1 MAAYGN
7 KNNLPVTR
15 LNIRYMR
22 MFSGAFMYAGGKH
35 IGIEFGSVSGL
46 SASMRYYVVVSV
58 LDAFDGVTDIF
69 GYQRFMTADSA
80 DPVPAPDPDSSE
92 SGGGTPSDGGDPIP
106 PTGVPAA
113 AGAVTLAALAAAAVI
128 LLRKKQD
135 R

>member
-1 MAAYGN
+1 MDVFRTEAA
-7 KNNLPVTR
+7 
-15 LNIRYMR
+15 
-22 MFSGAFMYAGGKH
+22 SD
-35 IGIEFGSVSGL
+35 GISIKYVCAASQKTTDTSLTVSGL

-80 DPVPAPDPDSSE
+80 DPVPAPDPDSSG